1 MEIAMLPSRPTD
13 ANHHREFGL
22 CTISGRQLPRRELMA
37 LDSIRPMLVERIR
50 RDHPDL
56 ASDALVA
63 FDEVARYR
71 ARYVEELLTQELGEL
86 SDLERN
92 VAASLATNA
101 MLAENVEETYAGK
114 RTFGEMLS
122 DHLASFGGSW
132 RFILSFGAVL
142 AAWIALNIS
151 QGNGAFDPYPFIL
164 LNLVLSCLAALQAPV
179 IMMSQRRLEEK
190 DRLRSRS
197 DYQVNL
203 KAELEIRH
211 LHEKIDHLLNRQWQ
225 RLMAIQ
231 QLQLDIL
238 QERRR

>member
-1 MEIAMLPSRPTD
+1 MPPSRPTES
-13 ANHHREFGL
+13 NHQREFGR
-22 CTISGRQLPRRELMA
+22 CAVSGRQLARSELIA
-37 LDSIRPMLVERIR
+37 LDSIRPTLVERIR

-56 ASDALVA
+56 TSESLVA

-71 ARYVEELLTQELGEL
+71 ARYVEELLTQEMGEL

-92 VAASLATNA
+92 VAASLANNA

-114 RTFGEMLS
+114 RTFGETVS

-132 RFILSFGAVL
+132 RFIIAFGVVL
-142 AAWIALNIS
+142 GAWIALNAS
-151 QGNGAFDPYPFIL
+151 QGSGAFDPYPFIL

-190 DRLRSRS
+190 DRLRSRN

-225 RLMAIQ
+225 RLMDIQ

>member
-1 MEIAMLPSRPTD
+1 METGMLPSRPTET
-13 ANHHREFGL
+13 NHHRELGR
-22 CTISGRQLPRRELMA
+22 CAVSGRQLPRRELVA
-37 LDSIRPMLVERIR
+37 LDSVRPTLVDRMR

-56 ASDALVA
+56 ATDALVA
-63 FDEVARYR
+63 FDEIARYR
-71 ARYVEELLTQELGEL
+71 ARYVEELLTEEMGEL
-86 SDLERN
+86 SDLERK

-101 MLAENVEETYAGK
+101 MLAENIEETYAEK
-114 RTFGEMLS
+114 RTFGETLS

-132 RFILSFGAVL
+132 RFILAFGAVL
-142 AAWIALNIS
+142 AAWIALNMVR
-151 QGNGAFDPYPFIL
+151 GTGAFDPFPFIL

-179 IMMSQRRLEEK
+179 IMMSQRRQEEK
-190 DRLRSRS
+190 DRLRSRN

-211 LHEKIDHLLNRQWQ
+211 LHEKVDHLLSRQWQ
-225 RLMAIQ
+225 RLMDIQ